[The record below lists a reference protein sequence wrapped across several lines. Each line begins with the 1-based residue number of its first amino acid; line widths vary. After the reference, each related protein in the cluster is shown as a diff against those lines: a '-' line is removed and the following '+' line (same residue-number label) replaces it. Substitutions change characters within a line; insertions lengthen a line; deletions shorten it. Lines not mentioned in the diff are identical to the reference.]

1 MLAIGRGLMA
11 RPKLLMLDEPSLGLA
26 PRMVGNIFSIIRE
39 INREGKTILLVE
51 QNVIHSLRMS
61 HQGFVIEN
69 GRLALS
75 GTGEELLRDQ
85 HTKEAYFGTYRLKE

>member
-75 GTGEELLRDQ
+75 GTGEELLRDK